1 MTGRHGDY
9 IASGSADLSMRCG
22 ECPDDDACEELRAFE
37 VSFAI
42 PITMTQDYQR
52 RLLDLLSELVA
63 EPYNQPKDGVHWVGF
78 VGSRLTFSAIDQRVM
93 GAPKSAPGQ
102 ALPADGEEPTQDD
115 SIFAVVSDARGFGW
129 TKERDRVNAERKIKW
144 PFLNH
149 PKETETP

>member
-63 EPYNQPKDGVHWVGF
+63 EPHDERARLWLDERARPRQRRAEDQVVQDVRRQGRRGVRQ
-78 VGSRLTFSAIDQRVM
+78 RLAF
-93 GAPKSAPGQ
+93 
-102 ALPADGEEPTQDD
+102 ALH
-115 SIFAVVSDARGFGW
+115 RGLP
-129 TKERDRVNAERKIKW
+129 RL
-144 PFLNH
+144 LNPH
-149 PKETETP
+149 RGDLKR